1 MADTWQKVKRYPM
14 ETSDGQ
20 NAPTATVGAQAIAR
34 VREAAQRVRA
44 NVSRVIVGKGDV
56 IDLLIV
62 AILSEGHVLIEDVP
76 GMGKTIM
83 ARALARSISSSFAR
97 VQGTPDL
104 LPSDIIGVSYYNQK
118 QGEFEFRRGPIFSNV
133 ALVDEINRATP
144 RTQSALLEAMQ
155 ERQVTVDGD
164 TMPLGAPFLVVATQ
178 NPIELEGT
186 FPLPEAQLDRFLL
199 RLRVNYPSPDDELAM
214 LYRFKETQPLDT
226 LQPVISGDELVALL
240 PAVRAVRVSEPV
252 ARYLLHII
260 QATRD
265 YTTMR
270 LGASPRASLALFRA
284 AQALAATQGRDY
296 VKPDDIKRL
305 ALPALAHRLLLS
317 PTQMTYQTQDTERLL
332 HEIVESVP
340 APVERV

>member
-1 MADTWQKVKRYPM
+1 MDSSAG
-14 ETSDGQ
+14 SDATPGQ
-20 NAPTATVGAQAIAR
+20 NASHAIAQ
-34 VREAAQRVRA
+34 VREAAARIRA
-44 NVSRVIVGKGDV
+44 NVSRVIVGKDDV

-83 ARALARSISSSFAR
+83 ARALARSLAATFAR

-104 LPSDIIGVSYYNQK
+104 LPSDIVGLSYYNQR
-118 QGEFEFRRGPIFSNV
+118 QGAFEFRRGPIFSNIV
-133 ALVDEINRATP
+133 LLDEINRATP

-164 TMPLGAPFLVVATQ
+164 TMPLSAPFLVIATQ

-199 RLRVNYPSPDDELAM
+199 RLRMSYPALDEELAM
-214 LYRFKETQPLDT
+214 LYRFKEAQPLDS
-226 LQPVISGDELVALL
+226 LQPVMSGEELVALI
-240 PAVRAVRVSEPV
+240 PAVRAVRMSEPV
-252 ARYLLHII
+252 ARYLLDVIR
-260 QATRD
+260 ATRD
-265 YTTMR
+265 YPTMR
-270 LGASPRASLALFRA
+270 LGASPRASLALFRT

-305 ALPALAHRLLLS
+305 AVPTLAHRLLLS
-317 PTQMTYQTQDTERLL
+317 PTQATYQTQNIERILQDL
-332 HEIVESVP
+332 VASVP

>member
-1 MADTWQKVKRYPM
+1 M
-14 ETSDGQ
+14 ESSDGHS
-20 NAPTATVGAQAIAR
+20 APVNTDTATAIAR
-34 VREAAQRVRA
+34 VSEMARRVRA
-44 NVSRVIVGKGDV
+44 NVARVIVGKQDA

-76 GMGKTIM
+76 GMGKTVM
-83 ARALARSISSSFAR
+83 ARALARSLAASFAR

-104 LPSDIIGVSYYNQK
+104 LPSDIIGVSYYNQRLS
-118 QGEFEFRRGPIFSNV
+118 EFEFRRGPIFANV

-155 ERQVTVDGD
+155 ERQVTVDGV
-164 TMPLGAPFLVVATQ
+164 TMPLGAPFLVIATQ

-199 RLRVNYPSPDDELAM
+199 RLRLNYPALDDELAM
-214 LYRFKETQPLDT
+214 LYRFKESQPLDT
-226 LQPVISGDELVALL
+226 LQPVITGAELGALL
-240 PAVRAVRVSEPV
+240 PVVRAVRVNEPV
-252 ARYLLHII
+252 ARYLLAII
-260 QATRD
+260 HATRE
-265 YTTMR
+265 YPTMR

-284 AQALAATQGRDY
+284 AQAYAAMQGRDY

-305 ALPALAHRLLLS
+305 AIPALAHRLLLS
-317 PTQMTYQTQDTERLL
+317 PTQMTYQTQDSERLL

-340 APVERV
+340 TPVERV

>member
-1 MADTWQKVKRYPM
+1 
-14 ETSDGQ
+14 
-20 NAPTATVGAQAIAR
+20 
-34 VREAAQRVRA
+34 VREVARLVRA
-44 NVSRVIVGKGDV
+44 NVSRVIVGKDDV

-62 AILSEGHVLIEDVP
+62 AMLSEGHVLIEDVP
-76 GMGKTIM
+76 GMGKTMM
-83 ARALARSISSSFAR
+83 ARALARSVAASFAR

-104 LPSDIIGVSYYNQK
+104 LPSDVTGVSYYNQR
-118 QGEFEFRRGPIFSNV
+118 QSAFEFRRGPVFANV
-133 ALVDEINRATP
+133 VLVDEINRATP
-144 RTQSALLEAMQ
+144 RTQSSLLEAMQ
-155 ERQVTVDGD
+155 ERQVTVDGE
-164 TMPLGAPFLVVATQ
+164 TMPLGAPFLVIATQ

-199 RLRVNYPSPDDELAM
+199 RLRVTYPALDEELAM
-214 LYRFKETQPLDT
+214 LYRFKDTQPLDS
-226 LQPVISGDELVALL
+226 LQPVIGGDELAALF

-252 ARYLLHII
+252 ARYLLNII
-260 QATRD
+260 HATRE
-265 YTTMR
+265 YPTMR

-284 AQALAATQGRDY
+284 SQALAAIQGRDY

-305 ALPALAHRLLLS
+305 ALPTLAHRLLLS